1 MTWLLVYVRC
11 MMYVHGM
18 FKDHDLKNCARI
30 RLYDRILHTTTIYEK
45 KNRETTCCYFCS
57 FRRTIFFPSRYDLR
71 LLIPETRDK
80 MLLVIK
86 MCDYYCKNV
95 YGIIYFQMCWFLKLT
110 KLRLHNQSHQITEIF
125 RKIENQSILQR
136 FWCLILLQLRKY

>member
-1 MTWLLVYVRC
+1 MQSSKKKKGTIKHKPTVVKGQKPSKKKWNTKLERMTWLLVYVRC

-45 KNRETTCCYFCS
+45 KIVKLLVVIFVHFEERF
-57 FRRTIFFPSRYDLR
+57 FFPSRYDLR

-95 YGIIYFQMCWFLKLT
+95 YGIIYFQMC
-110 KLRLHNQSHQITEIF
+110 
-125 RKIENQSILQR
+125 
-136 FWCLILLQLRKY
+136 